1 MKHIAVCLFLVLVQ
15 PLAQAESAKLWSE
28 TEVTAERAR
37 IDALRSE
44 ANAKYDAA
52 DQVCKAQF
60 VVMACENDVRLKRIA
75 ALAELRRQEVTLNDI
90 VRKQTAEDQRQR
102 LQKRLD
108 ERAGEDAKAAEAA
121 ATSANKVPKE
131 KLGPQASAGAT
142 KTSKGSTAP
151 SAAAMAENR
160 VAYEQKLLAAKEKKQ
175 QRDARLAEKPS
186 AAKPLPVPP

>member
-1 MKHIAVCLFLVLVQ
+1 MKHIVFCLFLVFVQ
-15 PLAQAESAKLWSE
+15 PLAQAEPAKFWSE

-75 ALAELRRQEVTLNDI
+75 ALAELRRQEVALNDI
-90 VRKQTAEDQRQR
+90 VRQQTAEEQRQR
-102 LQKRLD
+102 LQKRLHD
-108 ERAGEDAKAAEAA
+108 RAAEDARAAEAA
-121 ATSANKVPKE
+121 AASVNKVPKE
-131 KLGPQASAGAT
+131 KLGPQASTGAAQ
-142 KTSKGSTAP
+142 TSKGSSAP
-151 SAAAMAENR
+151 SAAAVTENR